1 MLIEP
6 SSICKLPDQKHVFTA
21 AGPNPRGEYQRRR
34 RFGTCR
40 LGIVPSVR
48 IQSDP
53 IRQATIPSA
62 SGCRMAPLHGAFTA
76 PHGDRCSPCLALNG
90 TELRRAHPCSTLGLA
105 GMRWPVSAR
114 NQDGQLEHPSTTK
127 LVGSARRSR
136 PALASPTA
144 HYAGHDARGEPT
156 GARIPAGSLAQCRL
170 RGAAMHELQL
180 RCVRRCV
187 GYL

>member
-21 AGPNPRGEYQRRR
+21 AGPNPRGEYQQRR

-53 IRQATIPSA
+53 IRQATLPSA

-90 TELRRAHPCSTLGLA
+90 TKLRRAQPCRTFGLA

-114 NQDGQLEHPSTTK
+114 NQDGQQLEHRRKSSQPRCMSFSCDACAAAWDTY
-127 LVGSARRSR
+127 SAEGRRHRSS
-136 PALASPTA
+136 AL
-144 HYAGHDARGEPT
+144 
-156 GARIPAGSLAQCRL
+156 CRVT
-170 RGAAMHELQL
+170 Q
-180 RCVRRCV
+180 
-187 GYL
+187 